1 MKKTTPE
8 TYRDPA
14 AGDPN
19 DEADG
24 LRVGDETDD
33 AADVNGD
40 DDDDERTT
48 TTTTTT
54 KTMSRSRRNSNF
66 LCLLPAW
73 RECCGSTRVI
83 GEWRVL
89 VAHSGSI
96 YH

>member
-40 DDDDERTT
+40 DDDDDDDDDDEDDEQE
-48 TTTTTT
+48 
-54 KTMSRSRRNSNF
+54 
-66 LCLLPAW
+66 PA
-73 RECCGSTRVI
+73 E
-83 GEWRVL
+83 
-89 VAHSGSI
+89 
-96 YH
+96 

>member
-1 MKKTTPE
+1 MNTPE

-40 DDDDERTT
+40 DDDDEVDDDDDEK

-54 KTMSRSRRNSNF
+54 KTTTTTTSRSRRSSNF
-66 LCLLPAW
+66 L
-73 RECCGSTRVI
+73 
-83 GEWRVL
+83 
-89 VAHSGSI
+89 
-96 YH
+96 